1 MSFQNGNPNNPY
13 CQGIE
18 GVLESYHK
26 AIQSVQ
32 LYGPTNFAPCIN
44 HVAKY
49 VSALSLSLFSLFFSY
64 SLSPPLSLCSF
75 VSNIMRHLEKVRYM
89 YHDEKF
95 FYSLRPLRIFTYLS
109 YADMFVC
116 ILNAFSPYCINIEFN
131 IVCSQKSKKILA
143 LKVTTIDV
151 SEKAG
156 TKFSVNKT
164 FSSLSEDLLP
174 RGLMVM
180 IILYC

>member
-49 VSALSLSLFSLFFSY
+49 VSALSLSLSHILSLSLPPSLFFC
-64 SLSPPLSLCSF
+64 LKHNN
-75 VSNIMRHLEKVRYM
+75 VRHCEKVR

-109 YADMFVC
+109 YADMFVW
-116 ILNAFSPYCINIEFN
+116 ILNFLNAFSPYCINIEYCLFLE
-131 IVCSQKSKKILA
+131 IKKNSCF
-143 LKVTTIDV
+143 K
-151 SEKAG
+151 K
-156 TKFSVNKT
+156 
-164 FSSLSEDLLP
+164 
-174 RGLMVM
+174 
-180 IILYC
+180 

>member
-49 VSALSLSLFSLFFSY
+49 VSISSLPLF
-64 SLSPPLSLCSF
+64 LSLCSF
-75 VSNIMRHLEKVRYM
+75 VSNIIRHHEKVRYC
-89 YHDEKF
+89 DEKF
-95 FYSLRPLRIFTYLS
+95 FHSLRPLRIFTYLS
-109 YADMFVC
+109 YADMFVW
-116 ILNAFSPYCINIEFN
+116 ILNFLNAFSPYCINIEYCLFLEIKKN
-131 IVCSQKSKKILA
+131 SCFKS
-143 LKVTTIDV
+143 
-151 SEKAG
+151 
-156 TKFSVNKT
+156 N
-164 FSSLSEDLLP
+164 
-174 RGLMVM
+174 
-180 IILYC
+180 YN